1 MAEKKDPGVAG
12 RNGVVIQTHRGT
24 GSGFRTYE
32 VHQRERVG
40 ESTEK
45 IKPQQLLSDEHRRDP
60 YPLLGILR
68 EHYPFYRNWTSNS
81 YWVTRYNDVT
91 SIFVDEG
98 NFESRS
104 NAWRYGLHDLGQNV
118 GQQLDFLARE
128 ASVFDNGLA
137 ERVHE
142 LTAGFSRGDLVT
154 DIFGPLVMQLTGEL
168 FEVAED
174 DQQRFASLVW
184 QAKRGSGWDPDLQLQ
199 GRQAIESLRE
209 LLASDDQVA
218 TLLEYDFETL
228 FGGLANLWY
237 MLLTNSVAYQ
247 RATSDSRLMKLAWL
261 ETLRYLTPTLYAE
274 RFARHEVERFGKLI
288 PKGALLVCAAGAA
301 NRDPRVF
308 SDPDSFIVDRRDLT
322 QREPRGQYRADG
334 LASGIAFGL
343 GRPSRHPAVPEDRP
357 RSRYALIRDS
367 AVTISMALIEAL
379 EQIDLAVG
387 SQPALTSLKAGE
399 IHTCWSL
406 PVTTG

>member
-1 MAEKKDPGVAG
+1 
-12 RNGVVIQTHRGT
+12 
-24 GSGFRTYE
+24 
-32 VHQRERVG
+32 
-40 ESTEK
+40 
-45 IKPQQLLSDEHRRDP
+45 
-60 YPLLGILR
+60 
-68 EHYPFYRNWTSNS
+68 
-81 YWVTRYNDVT
+81 
-91 SIFVDEG
+91 
-98 NFESRS
+98 
-104 NAWRYGLHDLGQNV
+104 
-118 GQQLDFLARE
+118 
-128 ASVFDNGLA
+128 
-137 ERVHE
+137 
-142 LTAGFSRGDLVT
+142 
-154 DIFGPLVMQLTGEL
+154 MQLTGEL

-199 GRQAIESLRE
+199 GRQAIESLRRM
-209 LLASDDQVA
+209 LASDDQVA

-228 FGGLANLWY
+228 FGGLANLWF
-237 MLLTNSVAYQ
+237 MLLTNAVAYQ
-247 RATSDSRLMKLAWL
+247 QATSDSRLMKLAWL

-357 RSRYALIRDS
+357 RSRYALIRDT

-379 EQIDLAVG
+379 EQIDLAVD